1 MHVEG
6 RKQFNIGDRVG
17 IQNAISKRWDD
28 TGSISK
34 IRDSGRSYYVDRDR
48 GRDTVLCNNIFLKL
62 LAPPFALLR
71 KHAEEETRISS
82 SSLPRLHAMPLPL
95 HAMPAVAVPAVREY
109 NRVRRQPVRFAP

>member
-1 MHVEG
+1 VRGRAPDDGDGLGEG
-6 RKQFNIGDRVG
+6 HLLNLGEEGGVRVG
-17 IQNAISKRWDD
+17 
-28 TGSISK
+28 G
-34 IRDSGRSYYVDRDR
+34 GRSYYVDRDR